1 MTPVLTDR
9 AADEIQKFYIE
20 LRSAQCSSDAIP
32 VTTRQLEALVRMT
45 QSRARIDFSCEA
57 THKHVRDVIAIVK
70 YSMKDVLTTDVGSVQ
85 INRSMNGS
93 GVSLATQV
101 KSFIRLL
108 RDKSITAGKSHI
120 YTFDQLK
127 DMAQPQGFAGSI
139 SDVIDS
145 LNCKGFLLK
154 RGRNQYQFVDL

>member
-9 AADEIQKFYIE
+9 AAQEIKNFYLE
-20 LRSAQCSSDAIP
+20 LRLAQCSTDAIP

-45 QSRARIDFSCEA
+45 QSRARIDFSEEA
-57 THKHVRDVIAIVK
+57 THYHARDVIAIVK

-85 INRSMNGS
+85 PNRSMNGA

-101 KSFIRLL
+101 KNFIRILQ
-108 RDKSITAGKSHI
+108 DKSSIVGKSHI
-120 YTFDQLK
+120 YSLDQLK
-127 DMAQPQGFAGSI
+127 EIAQPHGFAGNI
-139 SDVIDS
+139 NEIVDS

-154 RGRNQYQFVDL
+154 RGRNQYQYIDT